1 MHYYRR
7 IENLKGIHFHD
18 TINVSTRG
26 LHLQVWLLTSKV
38 NSLTFHDGTNTYTH
52 ILAHNGIT

>member
-1 MHYYRR
+1 MHYYCR
-7 IENLKGIHFHD
+7 IENLKGIHFRD

-38 NSLTFHDGTNTYTH
+38 NSLTFHDGTNTY
-52 ILAHNGIT
+52 IGA